1 MIDRPPK
8 KIMFAER
15 CSAGVLGAFITL
27 LVSACAPPS
36 TYTPPSPPMQAA
48 VIAGVKKAASEAKL
62 GPPLEMSDLRPTD
75 HGPGGYFV
83 CLREV
88 SATSEKH
95 TVYSVFYDNDEY
107 KGSRVSVIMDAC
119 EAQAFTPIETEPAPL
134 PSPSPKS
141 TRIGRK

>member
-1 MIDRPPK
+1 MTDRPK
-8 KIMFAER
+8 KITFVEMCA
-15 CSAGVLGAFITL
+15 AGVLGPLITL

-36 TYTPPSPPMQAA
+36 TYTPPSPPMPAA

-83 CLREV
+83 CVREA
-88 SATSEKH
+88 SSTSEKH
-95 TVYSVFYDNDEY
+95 TVYSVFYNNDEY

-141 TRIGRK
+141 KRIGRK

>member
-1 MIDRPPK
+1 VIDRPPK

-62 GPPLEMSDLRPTD
+62 GPPLEMSDVRPTD
-75 HGPGGYFV
+75 HGPGRYFV
-83 CLREV
+83 CVREA
-88 SATSEKH
+88 SSTSEQH

-107 KGSRVSVIMDAC
+107 KGARVSVIVDAC
-119 EAQAFTPIETEPAPL
+119 EVQAFAPIYTEPS

-141 TRIGRK
+141 TRIGRNK

>member
-1 MIDRPPK
+1 VIDRPQT
-8 KIMFAER
+8 ITFAEM
-15 CSAGVLGAFITL
+15 CSAGVLGAFMTVL
-27 LVSACAPPS
+27 LSACAPPS

-62 GPPLEMSDLRPTD
+62 GPPLEMSDVRPTD
-75 HGPGGYFV
+75 HGPGRYFV
-83 CLREV
+83 CVREA
-88 SATSEKH
+88 SSTSEQH

-107 KGSRVSVIMDAC
+107 KGARVSVIVDAC
-119 EAQAFTPIETEPAPL
+119 EVQAFAPIYTEPS

>member
-1 MIDRPPK
+1 VIDRPK
-8 KIMFAER
+8 RITFAEI
-15 CSAGVLGAFITL
+15 CSAGAPGAFITL

-36 TYTPPSPPMQAA
+36 TYTPPSPPMHAA

-62 GPPLEMSDLRPTD
+62 GAPLEMSDLRPTD

-83 CLREV
+83 CVREA
-88 SATSEKH
+88 SSTSEKH
-95 TVYSVFYDNDEY
+95 TVYSVFYNNDEY

-119 EAQAFTPIETEPAPL
+119 EAQAFTPIESEPAPL

-141 TRIGRK
+141 KRIGRK

>member
-1 MIDRPPK
+1 MIDRPK
-8 KIMFAER
+8 RIMFAEI

-62 GPPLEMSDLRPTD
+62 GPPLEMSDVRPTD
-75 HGPGGYFV
+75 HGPGRYFV
-83 CLREV
+83 CVREA
-88 SATSEKH
+88 SSTSEQH

-107 KGSRVSVIMDAC
+107 KGARVSVIVDAC
-119 EAQAFTPIETEPAPL
+119 EVQAFAPIYTEPS

-141 TRIGRK
+141 TRIGRNK